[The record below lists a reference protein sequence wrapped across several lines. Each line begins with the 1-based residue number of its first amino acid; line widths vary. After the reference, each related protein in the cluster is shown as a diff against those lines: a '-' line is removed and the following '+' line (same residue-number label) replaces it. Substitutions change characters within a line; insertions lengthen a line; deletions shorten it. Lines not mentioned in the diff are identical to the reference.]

1 MVRVAINGFG
11 RIGRMVFRAGIK
23 DPEIEFVAI
32 NDLTSPESLAYLLKH
47 DSVHGRFDGY
57 VSFEEDALIVDGKK
71 IKVLAE
77 KDPENLPWADMNID
91 VAIESTG
98 FFTTKELASKHITAG
113 AKRVLLSAPGKG
125 VDLTVVKGVNEHLYD
140 PEKHFVVSNA
150 SCTTNSLAPIVKVI
164 NDNFGVE
171 KAFFVTVH
179 SYTGDQALVDA
190 PHRKDP
196 RRGRSAAVNIV
207 PTTSGAA
214 KAVEAAIPEL
224 SGCIDG
230 HAIRVPTPDG
240 SITDVN
246 FILKKEVSV
255 DEVHDLLRSTANY
268 HLKEVLEFSEDD
280 LVSTDIVNNT
290 HSTIVDSKLT
300 RVNGNFLKIMTW
312 YDNEFG
318 YSHRMIDL
326 VKMLAR

>member
-23 DPEIEFVAI
+23 DPEVEFVAI
-32 NDLTSPESLAYLLKH
+32 NDLTSPEMLAYLLKN
-47 DSVHGRFDGY
+47 DSVHGKFDGY
-57 VSFEEDALIVDGKK
+57 VGFDEAGLIVDGRH
-71 IKVLAE
+71 IKVLSE
-77 KDPENLPWADMNID
+77 RDPADLPWKEMNIY
-91 VAIESTG
+91 VAVESTG
-98 FFTTKELASKHITAG
+98 FFTSKELASKHITAG
-113 AKRVLLSAPGKG
+113 AKRVVLSAPGKG
-125 VDLTVVKGVNEHLYD
+125 VDLTIVRGVNEHLFD
-140 PEKHFVVSNA
+140 PQKHFVVSNA
-150 SCTTNSLAPIVKVI
+150 SCTTNSIAPLVKVI
-164 NDNFGVE
+164 NDNFGVV

-179 SYTGDQALVDA
+179 SFTGDQMLVDG

-224 SGCIDG
+224 NGCIDG

-240 SITDVN
+240 SISDIN
-246 FILKKEVSV
+246 FILKRDVTV
-255 DEVHDLLRSTANY
+255 DEVHDLLKSTANY
-268 HLKEVLEFSEDD
+268 HLKEVLEFSEED
-280 LVSTDIVNNT
+280 LVSTDIINNT

-300 RVNGNFLKIMTW
+300 RANGNFLKIMTW

-318 YSHRMIDL
+318 YSHRMIDII
-326 VKMLAR
+326 KMVAR